1 MNKMNFI
8 ILLCAA
14 FIVTGCDT
22 SNNLSGPDNLEGGS
36 NSYIFIA
43 GEGDMNSL
51 GSGSISMIDE
61 YGNVNILNEVG
72 TTVHS
77 VEVYNDKL
85 LVSINGDQK
94 LLVYNINTMG
104 IEYELEVLTEGQSPR
119 DIMVINDKAYI
130 TTWNSDWN
138 VYPTISGF
146 VKVLNLNSFEIEE
159 SIEVGI
165 MPEGMLYSDGY
176 LWVANSGESSVSKIN
191 IESSLVSS
199 VYEVGSGPQFLADLN
214 GEIYIARTFYDA
226 DWNPTYGTSKISS
239 SGVEQI
245 DHVFAAGSACGGSV
259 LSLNNKVYR
268 SFDGGIA
275 QIGNNL
281 EIDVLNRIGS
291 FNQRNVYHIEVI
303 DGNILFSLADYAN
316 LNQVHVLNQY
326 GDTISE
332 YEVGSTPGDFTF
344 WKKSEE

>member
-8 ILLCAA
+8 ILLCVA

-22 SNNLSGPDNLEGGS
+22 SNNVAGPDNLEGGS
-36 NSYIFIA
+36 NSYIFVA
-43 GEGDMNSL
+43 GEGDMNSP

-61 YGNVNILNEVG
+61 YGNINILDEVG
-72 TTVHS
+72 TTVQS
-77 VEVYNDKL
+77 VEVYNDNL
-85 LVSINGDQK
+85 LVSVNGDQK
-94 LLVYNINTMG
+94 ILVYNINTMG

-119 DIMVINDKAYI
+119 DIMVINDRAYI
-130 TTWNSDWN
+130 TVWDPIYGIYST
-138 VYPTISGF
+138 TSGF

-176 LWVANSGESSVSKIN
+176 LWVANSGESSVSKIS
-191 IESSLVSS
+191 IESNLVSS
-199 VYEVGSGPQFLADLN
+199 IYEVGRGPQFLTDLN
-214 GEIYIARTFYDA
+214 GEIYIARTFYDS
-226 DWNPTYGTSKISS
+226 DWNPAYGTSKISS

-245 DHVFAAGSACGGSV
+245 EHVFAAGSACGGSV

-275 QIGNNL
+275 QIGDNL
-281 EIDVLNRIGS
+281 EIDILNRIGS
-291 FNQRNVYHIEVI
+291 FNQSNVYHIEVI
-303 DGNILFSLADYAN
+303 DGNILFALADYGD

-326 GDTISE
+326 GDTILE
-332 YEVGSTPGDFTF
+332 YEVGLTPGDFTF
-344 WKKSEE
+344 WNKSEE